1 MKYSINFRYA
11 VPNKLP
17 AKQVSI
23 LAQRKKRIL
32 HDKSLNE
39 VRHKHK
45 HQVLK
50 KKSSGFKK
58 AEKFIHAFRNSE
70 RDSHRML
77 RAGSRNSFI
86 TKTPKEQKLAVVMR
100 HRA

>member
-1 MKYSINFRYA
+1 M
-11 VPNKLP
+11 
-17 AKQVSI
+17 
-23 LAQRKKRIL
+23 AQRKKRIL

-58 AEKFIHAFRNSE
+58 AEKFIHAFRNTE
-70 RDSHRML
+70 RDSHRMI
-77 RAGSRNSFI
+77 RSFSRKNLI
-86 TKTPKEQKLAVVMR
+86 TNTPEEKKLAVVMR